1 MMEFYHKYS
10 KSNYKS
16 KVNQLIIDI
25 NRLLELENIP
35 IQSNSEIILNNS
47 FKR

>member
-1 MMEFYHKYS
+1 MIEFYHKHF

-25 NRLLELENIP
+25 TRLLKLENIKVE
-35 IQSNSEIILNNS
+35 SNSKTVLNNS
-47 FKR
+47 FK